1 MYAIWTLIFSLYHV
15 YHNDYE
21 AKKFTSCIQHL
32 KMEFNEMSKLHDCH
46 YNLLNTN
53 SLAETRWL
61 KYTIFQR
68 IDCLTLDLHFGDDI
82 NVTRCVG
89 DCRICNV

>member
-1 MYAIWTLIFSLYHV
+1 M

-32 KMEFNEMSKLHDCH
+32 KMEFNEMSKLHDWN

-53 SLAETRWL
+53 SFQVSGNKMVTIYNISENWL
-61 KYTIFQR
+61 LDI
-68 IDCLTLDLHFGDDI
+68 DLHFGDDI

>member
-1 MYAIWTLIFSLYHV
+1 MIEIIIYSTQTVF
-15 YHNDYE
+15 
-21 AKKFTSCIQHL
+21 
-32 KMEFNEMSKLHDCH
+32 KLG
-46 YNLLNTN
+46 Y
-53 SLAETRWL
+53 SETRWL

>member
-46 YNLLNTN
+46 YNLLNKTG
-53 SLAETRWL
+53 WL
-61 KYTIFQR
+61 
-68 IDCLTLDLHFGDDI
+68 
-82 NVTRCVG
+82 
-89 DCRICNV
+89 

>member
-53 SLAETRWL
+53 S
-61 KYTIFQR
+61 FQ
-68 IDCLTLDLHFGDDI
+68 
-82 NVTRCVG
+82 VG
-89 DCRICNV
+89 VKRDGYNIQYFRVLIA